1 MALQSAISSISK
13 DSSESPSSILGRF
26 TEEINTLIGSTPSSE
41 GVYKGGFAGLDN
53 ANAIQVQ
60 SAFQKYYDSAKEI
73 IMGFNENANLSM
85 TFKGDVQEKAQEFL
99 KSMKLL
105 LTAYVAMIKKNVDE
119 FWLAV
124 QNYQDSSKNIASQV
138 ESVAQEVNTN
148 AASVR
153 NSAGNINLD

>member
-1 MALQSAISSISK
+1 MALQSAVSSISRNPG
-13 DSSESPSSILGRF
+13 ESPSSILGRF

-60 SAFQKYYDSAKEI
+60 SAFQKYYENAKEI
-73 IMGFNENANLSM
+73 IMGFNENANLEM
-85 TFKGDVQEKAQEFL
+85 TFKGDVQIQAQEFL

-119 FWLAV
+119 FWQAV
-124 QNYQDSSKNIASQV
+124 QNYQDSARNIASQV
-138 ESVAQEVNTN
+138 GNVAEEVNTN

-153 NSAGNINLD
+153 NSAGDINLD